1 MKSMNTTNTRSDV
14 DQSQVNEQLRAAILD
29 KKQAQVEAWSK
40 QIETLR
46 AGLQDAAATVRNET
60 EKRVA
65 DLTEARDQAS
75 EQLVRLQSS
84 TQETWASILQQS
96 DELFQDLAARFH
108 AFADA
113 QS

>member
-1 MKSMNTTNTRSDV
+1 MTTTTNRSDV
-14 DQSQVNEQLRAAILD
+14 DQSQVNEQLRTAILD

-46 AGLQDAAATVRNET
+46 AGLQDAAATMRNET

-75 EQLVRLQSS
+75 EQLVRLQNS

-96 DELFQDLAARFH
+96 DELFQDLAERFH
-108 AFADA
+108 FFVDA